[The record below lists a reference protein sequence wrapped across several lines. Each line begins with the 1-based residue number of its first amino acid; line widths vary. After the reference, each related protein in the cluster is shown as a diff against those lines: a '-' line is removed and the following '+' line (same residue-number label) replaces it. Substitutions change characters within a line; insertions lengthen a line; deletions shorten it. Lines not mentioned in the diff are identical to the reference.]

1 MIQHHILDASNYAYI
16 EVRQAPPLAEFLR
29 AARLFMADQHFSD
42 KLHRIC
48 DFSQANLSH
57 ITQGE
62 LIKFVHFANTRIK
75 LHPAAR
81 CALVAPDDHRGGVF
95 KAFAQQLKNANIRVF
110 QQPEDAVAWVTQ
122 QVAAVKFDKILG
134 GVA

>member
-1 MIQHHILDASNYAYI
+1 LIQHHILEGSNYAYI

-29 AARLFMADQHFSD
+29 AARLFISDQGFSD
-42 KLHRIC
+42 QLHRIC

-57 ITQGE
+57 ITQGD
-62 LIKFVHFANTRIK
+62 LIKFVHFASTRIR
-75 LHPAAR
+75 LHPSAK

-95 KAFAQQLKNANIRVF
+95 ASFAQHMKGGNIKVF
-110 QQPEDAVAWVTQ
+110 QQPEDAVEWVTQ
-122 QVAAVKFDKILG
+122 QASEMKFDKILG